1 MISIGEALV
10 DALLLSIEEHPRVRR
25 AVEWVTDVASPPEGV
40 RLVADDGAEYTGVV
54 FVDANRPRL
63 MLAVR
68 SGKGTTA
75 PADDSEPVAGRQRQR
90 KATGS
95 SGGDAKSYE

>member
-10 DALLLSIEEHPRVRR
+10 DALLIGIEGHPRVQR
-25 AVEWVTDVASPPEGV
+25 AVEWIANVASPPEGV
-40 RLVADDGAEYTGVV
+40 RLVADDGAEYTGLV

-63 MLAVR
+63 MLAVPG
-68 SGKGTTA
+68 GKGTTA
-75 PADDSEPVAGRQRQR
+75 SARDAEPVAERQRR
-90 KATGS
+90 RRANGA